1 MISDDTKRRMLA
13 FRSERD
19 WQQFH
24 TPKNL
29 AASITIEAA
38 ELLEIF
44 QWTAE
49 SELAA
54 TVEKKRTH
62 IEHEIADIAMY
73 LQFLAHDLGVDLD
86 ACIGAKLA
94 INEQRYP
101 VAESRGSAAKYD
113 ELRAARKREETDP

>member
-1 MISDDTKRRMLA
+1 MIAKDTLERLLR
-13 FRSERD
+13 FRAERD

-29 AASITIEAA
+29 AASVAIEAA

-49 SELAA
+49 AGLGE
-54 TVEKKRTH
+54 TVRKKREP

-73 LQFLAHDLGVDLD
+73 LQLLAHDLGVDID
-86 ACIGAKLA
+86 ACVRRKLA
-94 INEQRYP
+94 INETNYP
-101 VAESRGSAAKYD
+101 VAQARGSAAKYD
-113 ELRAARKREETDP
+113 ELAARKKQP

>member
-1 MISDDTKRRMLA
+1 MLSEATLKRLLA

-29 AASITIEAA
+29 AASVAIEAA

-44 QWTAE
+44 QWT
-49 SELAA
+49 SEAQLDE
-54 TVEKKRTH
+54 TLRRKRPQ

-73 LQFLAHDLGVDLD
+73 LAFLVHDLGIDLD
-86 ACIGAKLA
+86 AACNRKLDV
-94 INEQRYP
+94 NDRNYP
-101 VAESRGSAAKYD
+101 VAESKGSSEKYD
-113 ELRAARKREETDP
+113 ELRSRRKS